1 MSGKLKILKRLL
13 CVSLA
18 AFFTALTVG
27 AAESE
32 TYDPVPYKT
41 YTYWQGYKE
50 KKAVPIKAIY
60 GFSENI
66 DAERLGISGNFSVTY
81 FCFGGDG
88 LLYALDSQNN
98 KILVLD
104 KEYRLKR
111 TVAGLYDSSGNAV
124 ELKGAEGLFITKDGK
139 IYIADTQNNRIIVT
153 DAGGKIIRTVQKP
166 ESELIPEDVIFLPKR
181 ILQDEQGFI
190 YVLSDGS
197 YYGMIL
203 YSEDRSFLGF
213 YGANSVK
220 NTVTQFIAKMWKK
233 LTSTN
238 AKRSASASRLPYQF
252 TDLYADKDNF
262 IYTATG
268 KTSQTLQT
276 GQIRQLSPG
285 GANILDSEDTTF
297 GDYYVGTVDNKQL
310 TPNIAGIAVDDS
322 GFIYCYDISYG
333 RIYLYD
339 RDLFML
345 AAFGGGAGKG
355 DQKGTFSGIAGI
367 DLLDGGDRIVA
378 IDSHDLDI
386 TVFSVTEY
394 GKLLKEADKL
404 DINGDYDKT
413 GELCRKILDCDSGN
427 ISAYYILAKSAMQEK
442 DYKAA
447 LEYSKKGMSKKLYSQ
462 AFDYLRKDW
471 LKANFNWL
479 LTLLAGLIAA
489 VAAVCV
495 YAKKRRLV
503 LIKNNEIKSVIR
515 APMHPAV
522 VFGDIKRG
530 KCGSVIAGTVVM
542 AAFYITMILKTTSS
556 GFLFRPLSENSI
568 NSLLVFARTIGFVIL
583 WSVTNWAIATLF
595 GGIGKLR
602 EIYLVITYSLFPVV
616 IGNTVYIVFSHML
629 NLTEGEFLTI
639 FLVFTELLAVF
650 MVIVGSVIIH
660 DISFGR
666 FVGIAVMTILG
677 MLIVIFIGILTVL
690 LLQQA
695 VSFVGTIIREIF
707 FR

>member
-1 MSGKLKILKRLL
+1 MKKTACLLLCIFMALSVLAAVPAAAVSPEGDSAEIPYYTHNYVVSDSYSAQPVNAVYSVETVLNSGKLGIE
-13 CVSLA
+13 A
-18 AFFTALTVG
+18 
-27 AAESE
+27 
-32 TYDPVPYKT
+32 
-41 YTYWQGYKE
+41 
-50 KKAVPIKAIY
+50 
-60 GFSENI
+60 FSELNDVCTDKNGDIYILDGKGSRLIII
-66 DAERLGISGNFSVTY
+66 DGKSYTVKNEIKEIAMP
-81 FCFGGDG
+81 DG
-88 LLYALDSQNN
+88 S
-98 KILVLD
+98 
-104 KEYRLKR
+104 R
-111 TVAGLYDSSGNAV
+111 TRFEEA
-124 ELKGAEGLFITKDGK
+124 KGVYVHTDGK
-139 IYIADTQNNRIIVT
+139 IYIADTK
-153 DAGGKIIRTVQKP
+153 AGRVLVCNGSSCVNEILLP
-166 ESELIPEDVIFLPKR
+166 ESSLIPDDFMYQPIKVTV
-181 ILQDEQGFI
+181 DSAGYT

-197 YYGMIL
+197 YYGAIL
-203 YSEDRSFLGF
+203 YAPSGKFLGF

-666 FVGIAVMTILG
+666 FVGIAIMTILG

-695 VSFVGTIIREIF
+695 VSFAGTIIREIF

>member
-1 MSGKLKILKRLL
+1 M
-13 CVSLA
+13 C
-18 AFFTALTVG
+18 
-27 AAESE
+27 
-32 TYDPVPYKT
+32 
-41 YTYWQGYKE
+41 
-50 KKAVPIKAIY
+50 
-60 GFSENI
+60 
-66 DAERLGISGNFSVTY
+66 
-81 FCFGGDG
+81 
-88 LLYALDSQNN
+88 
-98 KILVLD
+98 
-104 KEYRLKR
+104 
-111 TVAGLYDSSGNAV
+111 
-124 ELKGAEGLFITKDGK
+124 
-139 IYIADTQNNRIIVT
+139 
-153 DAGGKIIRTVQKP
+153 IR
-166 ESELIPEDVIFLPKR
+166 
-181 ILQDEQGFI
+181 
-190 YVLSDGS
+190 
-197 YYGMIL
+197 
-203 YSEDRSFLGF
+203 DR
-213 YGANSVK
+213 
-220 NTVTQFIAKMWKK
+220 
-233 LTSTN
+233 
-238 AKRSASASRLPYQF
+238 
-252 TDLYADKDNF
+252 
-262 IYTATG
+262 
-268 KTSQTLQT
+268 
-276 GQIRQLSPG
+276 
-285 GANILDSEDTTF
+285 
-297 GDYYVGTVDNKQL
+297 
-310 TPNIAGIAVDDS
+310 
-322 GFIYCYDISYG
+322 
-333 RIYLYD
+333 
-339 RDLFML
+339 
-345 AAFGGGAGKG
+345 
-355 DQKGTFSGIAGI
+355 
-367 DLLDGGDRIVA
+367 
-378 IDSHDLDI
+378 
-386 TVFSVTEY
+386 
-394 GKLLKEADKL
+394 
-404 DINGDYDKT
+404 
-413 GELCRKILDCDSGN
+413 LDCDSGN

-530 KCGSVIAGTVVM
+530 KCGSVIAGTAVM
-542 AAFYITMILKTTSS
+542 AAFYITTILKTTSS

-595 GGIGKLR
+595 GGIGKFR

-695 VSFVGTIIREIF
+695 VSFAGTIIREIF

>member
-1 MSGKLKILKRLL
+1 MLLSVLSFIPAAAVSPEGDSAEIPYYTHNYVVSDSYSAQPLNAVYDVETVLNSG
-13 CVSLA
+13 
-18 AFFTALTVG
+18 
-27 AAESE
+27 
-32 TYDPVPYKT
+32 
-41 YTYWQGYKE
+41 
-50 KKAVPIKAIY
+50 
-60 GFSENI
+60 N
-66 DAERLGISGNFSVTY
+66 LGIEA
-81 FCFGGDG
+81 FGELNDICTDKNGDI
-88 LLYALDSQNN
+88 Y
-98 KILVLD
+98 VLD
-104 KEYRLKR
+104 GKASRI
-111 TVAGLYDSSGNAV
+111 V
-124 ELKGAEGLFITKDGK
+124 IIDGK
-139 IYIADTQNNRIIVT
+139 SYTVKNEIREIAMPDGTTARFEEAKGIYVHSDGMIYIADTKAERVLVCIGNSCVNEILLP
-153 DAGGKIIRTVQKP
+153 DSP
-166 ESELIPEDVIFLPKR
+166 LIPDDFMYHPIKVTVDSK
-181 ILQDEQGFI
+181 GYT

-197 YYGMIL
+197 YYGAIL
-203 YSEDRSFLGF
+203 YAPSGKFLGF

-220 NTVTQFIAKMWKK
+220 NTVTQFISKMWKK
-233 LTSTN
+233 LTTTN

-252 TDLYADKDNF
+252 TDLYADENNF

-285 GANILDSEDTTF
+285 GANILESEDITF
-297 GDYYVGTVDNKQL
+297 GDYYVATIDNKQL
-310 TPNIAGIAVDDS
+310 TPNIAGIAVDGS
-322 GFIYCYDISYG
+322 GFIYCYDVSYG

-339 RDLFML
+339 KECYML

-355 DQKGTFSGIAGI
+355 NQKGTFSAIGGL
-367 DLLDGGDRIVA
+367 DLLDGGNRIVA

-386 TVFSVTEY
+386 TVFGVTEY
-394 GKLLKEADKL
+394 GRLLKEADRL

-413 GELCRKILDCDSGN
+413 GGLCREILNRDGGN
-427 ISAYYILAKSAMQEK
+427 VSAYYILAKSAMQSK

-447 LEYSKKGMSKKLYSQ
+447 LEYSKKGMSKELYSQ

-479 LTLLAGLIAA
+479 LGIVAIFAAA

-495 YAKKRRLV
+495 YMKKRRVV
-503 LIKNNEIKSVIR
+503 LIKNGDLKSVLS
-515 APMHPAV
+515 APMHPAI

-530 KCGSVIAGTVVM
+530 KCGSVIAGTAVM
-542 AAFYITMILKTTSS
+542 AAFYITTILKTTSS
-556 GFLFRPLSENSI
+556 GFLFRPLSQNSM
-568 NSLLVFARTIGFVIL
+568 NSLLVFARTIGFVVL
-583 WSVTNWAIATLF
+583 WSVTNWAISTLF

-650 MVIVGSVIIH
+650 MVIVGSIIVH

-666 FVGIAVMTILG
+666 FVGITLVTLLG

-695 VSFVGTIIREIF
+695 ISFAGTIIREIF